1 MKGFGIRGIVI
12 SGLALLLVACGQQ
25 APQRPS
31 QRMGQAP
38 QVDSAQLA
46 LMELN
51 MRLAEAADQQVLQA
65 VQTQEESY
73 ALYEGQVWMH
83 ILDPGDTQ
91 RDKFKN
97 GDLCSVHMQVYTLAR
112 ELLVD
117 SEGSYHVGKGELPR
131 GVDANLPELYP
142 GAKVRMYIP
151 WYMAYGLQGTEHIP
165 PYENVIIDL
174 ELK

>member
-1 MKGFGIRGIVI
+1 MMVYRFWVI
-12 SGLALLLVACGQQ
+12 GLTALLLASCGGQ

-46 LMELN
+46 LMEMN

-65 VQTQEESY
+65 VQAQEESY

-83 ILDPGDTQ
+83 IIEQGDTQ
-91 RDKFKN
+91 RDNLKN
-97 GDLCSVHMQVYTLAR
+97 GDLCSVHMQVYTLD
-112 ELLVD
+112 EQLLVD
-117 SEGSYHVGKGELPR
+117 SEGSYHIGKSELPR
-131 GVDANLPELYP
+131 GVDANIPELYP